1 VARDLD
7 VLRAKARAQDSAAL
21 AEEEELTKTHWT
33 NQHVNQAT
41 SPLGLADYWADL
53 ERVQPGAAAIA
64 WEQVFSNCDPFASS
78 FLPNDPTLG
87 PRHEPP
93 RADKHTVG
101 ADRQGRWQDPLC
113 PLGPPRQWEGRS
125 HCSDGRSVVLYH
137 RSFTS
142 YQTHEHIRCLCC

>member
-1 VARDLD
+1 MARDLD

-87 PRHEPP
+87 TCHDASPHRGEYFYLSIHLNSNSLG
-93 RADKHTVG
+93 G
-101 ADRQGRWQDPLC
+101 ASR
-113 PLGPPRQWEGRS
+113 
-125 HCSDGRSVVLYH
+125 VL
-137 RSFTS
+137 TS
-142 YQTHEHIRCLCC
+142 